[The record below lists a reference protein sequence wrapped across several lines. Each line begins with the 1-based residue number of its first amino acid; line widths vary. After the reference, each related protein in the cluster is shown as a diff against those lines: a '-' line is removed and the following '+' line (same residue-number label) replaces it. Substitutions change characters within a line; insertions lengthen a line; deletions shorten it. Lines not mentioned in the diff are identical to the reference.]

1 MTTAVIVQARMAST
15 RLPGKVLLEAGG
27 TTFLDHV
34 LTRCRTIAG
43 ADVVC
48 CAVPDSADSDP
59 VADAARRIGVEVFRG
74 SHADVLDRTWR
85 AAETL
90 KADVVMRVTS
100 DCPLIDPA
108 VCAEVLRLRA
118 REGADYACNNMPPT
132 WPHGLDCEVVTFA
145 WLDRSARAAMRPFE
159 REHVTQYVR
168 NHPDSRKANL
178 PCPVDKVA
186 RHRWTLDTPADLAF
200 FRALFPRLPAGRA
213 AWDWRIPLAA
223 VEADP
228 ALAALNAGQDRDAG
242 LKKSLAQE
250 AAAKN

>member
-34 LTRCRTIAG
+34 LTRGLAIAG
-43 ADVVC
+43 ADLVC
-48 CAVPDSADSDP
+48 CAVPDSPDSDP
-59 VADAARRIGVEVFRG
+59 VAAEARRLGVEVFRG
-74 SHADVLDRTWR
+74 SEADVLDRYRR
-85 AAETL
+85 AAEAL

-108 VCAEVLRLRA
+108 VCAEVLRLRE
-118 REGADYACNNMPPT
+118 RENADYACNNMPPT
-132 WPHGLDCEVVTFA
+132 WPHGLDCEVLTFA
-145 WLDRSARAAMRPFE
+145 WLDYSARSATRPFE
-159 REHVTQYVR
+159 REHVTQYAR

-178 PCPVDKVA
+178 PCPAANVA
-186 RHRWTLDTPADLAF
+186 HHRWTLDTPADLEF

-213 AWDWRIPLAA
+213 AWDWRVPLAA

-242 LKKSLAQE
+242 LKKSLAEE